1 MYNKQSN
8 FFYSSVVHYFM
19 FIRIRNKIVYI
30 ESGDT
35 MAQKTKYIMVKEKI
49 TDWITSG
56 KVKPGEKIY
65 SENELVKMFGVSR
78 HTVRQAVGDLVH
90 EGWLYREQGA
100 GTFCSFKQEEV
111 EQTVLH
117 PQTNGKNIGVITTYI
132 SDYIFPSIIR
142 GIESYLTDQGYSLTF
157 ACTDNDIEKE
167 KQCLQTMLSR
177 NIDGLIVEPTKS
189 SVYNPNIHYYLELE
203 QHNIPYLMIN
213 QFYPQLAPPH
223 IVVNDEHGGY
233 IATEHLINLGH
244 RKIIGLFKTDD
255 LQGVNRMQG
264 FIRAFREHGITFF
277 PDMVISYSTED
288 MKEKVK
294 GQLMDIFS
302 SDKKPTAIVCYNDQ
316 LALMVVDVLR
326 TFQISVPD
334 DVSIVGY
341 DDSFLAEAFEV
352 KLTSV
357 AHPKMDM
364 GIEAA
369 KRIVSAVE
377 GRDNNPQSVVYEP
390 ELIVRSSTAPVK
402 SADLA
407 I

>member
-1 MYNKQSN
+1 
-8 FFYSSVVHYFM
+8 
-19 FIRIRNKIVYI
+19 
-30 ESGDT
+30 
-35 MAQKTKYIMVKEKI
+35 MVKENI
-49 TDWITSG
+49 MEWIASG

-100 GTFCSFKQEEV
+100 GTFCSFKKEEI
-111 EQTVLH
+111 EPTVL
-117 PQTNGKNIGVITTYI
+117 PAQTNGKNIGVITTYI

-142 GIESYLTDQGYSLTF
+142 GIESYLTTKGYSLTL

-177 NIDGLIVEPTKS
+177 NIDGLIVEPSKS
-189 SVYNPNIHYYLELE
+189 SIYNPNIHYYLELE

-213 QFYPQLAPPH
+213 QYYPQLSPPH

-233 IATEHLINLGH
+233 IATEHLIKLGH
-244 RKIIGLFKTDD
+244 RKIIGLFKSDD

-264 FIRAFREHGITFF
+264 FIRAIREHEIPFF
-277 PDMVISYSTED
+277 PDMVISYTTED
-288 MKEKVK
+288 MN
-294 GQLMDIFS
+294 DIVRNHLNKFYL
-302 SDKKPTAIVCYNDQ
+302 SDDKPTAIVCYNDQ

-326 TFQISVPD
+326 NFQISVPD

-357 AHPKMDM
+357 AHPKMNM

-369 KRIVSAVE
+369 KRIVAAVE
-377 GRDNNPQSVVYEP
+377 GKDNNPQSITYEP
-390 ELIVRSSTAPVK
+390 ELVIRNSTAPLISVNTLDIK
-402 SADLA
+402 E
-407 I
+407 

>member
-1 MYNKQSN
+1 
-8 FFYSSVVHYFM
+8 
-19 FIRIRNKIVYI
+19 
-30 ESGDT
+30 
-35 MAQKTKYIMVKEKI
+35 MAQKTKYNMVKEQI

-56 KVKPGEKIY
+56 KVKPGEKIH

-100 GTFCSFKQEEV
+100 GTFCSFKQEEN
-111 EQTVLH
+111 ETTV
-117 PQTNGKNIGVITTYI
+117 PPAQTNGKNIGVITTYI

-142 GIESYLTDQGYSLTF
+142 GIESYLSNQGYSLTF

-167 KQCLQTMLSR
+167 KLCLQTMLNR

-203 QHNIPYLMIN
+203 QRNIPYLMIN

-233 IATEHLINLGH
+233 IATEHLIKLGH

-288 MKEKVK
+288 MNEKVK
-294 GQLMDIFS
+294 DQLNKFYS
-302 SDKKPTAIVCYNDQ
+302 SDDKPTAIVCYNDQ
-316 LALMVVDVLR
+316 LALMVLDVLR
-326 TFQISVPD
+326 NYQISVPD

-341 DDSFLAEAFEV
+341 DDSFLAETFEV

-357 AHPKMDM
+357 AHPKTEM

-377 GRDNNPQSVVYEP
+377 GKDNNPQSIIYEP
-390 ELIVRSSTAPVK
+390 ELVVRNSTAPVK
-402 SADLA
+402 STDL
-407 I
+407 IIQE